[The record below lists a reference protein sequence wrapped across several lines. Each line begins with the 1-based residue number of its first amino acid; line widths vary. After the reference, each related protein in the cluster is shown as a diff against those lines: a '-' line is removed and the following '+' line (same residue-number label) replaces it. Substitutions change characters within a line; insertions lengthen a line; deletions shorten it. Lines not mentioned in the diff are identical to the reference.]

1 MPSTQINKEKIKE
14 ELKVRCDKV
23 ADNYGAFINVPKDEL
38 FLISEYERGMY
49 VLDIWKTEGEK
60 GNPVRFLR
68 HYGVTESVL
77 LDVVSTWCDMNITEE
92 DISEEIKTEK
102 RSNKYDAFI
111 SWTKDKIGEQHST
124 EALVEV
130 AGFSYPTVLKFLT
143 ESTHF
148 RKIKKG
154 IWEIRDPKADRE
166 AEI

>member
-1 MPSTQINKEKIKE
+1 
-14 ELKVRCDKV
+14 
-23 ADNYGAFINVPKDEL
+23 
-38 FLISEYERGMY
+38 
-49 VLDIWKTEGEK
+49 
-60 GNPVRFLR
+60 
-68 HYGVTESVL
+68 
-77 LDVVSTWCDMNITEE
+77 MNITEE